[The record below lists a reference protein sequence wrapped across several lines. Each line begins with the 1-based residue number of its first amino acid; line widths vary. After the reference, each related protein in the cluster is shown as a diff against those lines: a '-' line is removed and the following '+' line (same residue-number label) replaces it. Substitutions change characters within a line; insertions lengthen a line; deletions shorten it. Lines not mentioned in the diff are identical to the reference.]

1 MRRCFISN
9 FFEGHVIEIGER
21 IGEIDPGQMKG
32 QVEDLNGQD
41 LEIARGE
48 ILIEIEER
56 YYFNF
61 RDLKLIEILVDIEVT
76 QPFKVKNAITFKRF

>member
-21 IGEIDPGQMKG
+21 IGAIDPGQMKD

-41 LEIARGE
+41 LEIAKGE
-48 ILIEIEER
+48 ILIEIGER
-56 YYFNF
+56 
-61 RDLKLIEILVDIEVT
+61 
-76 QPFKVKNAITFKRF
+76 

>member
-1 MRRCFISN
+1 MNDFILPESNSKNFLTRRCFISN

-32 QVEDLNGQD
+32 QVGDRNGQD
-41 LEIARGE
+41 PEIAKGE

-56 YYFNF
+56 
-61 RDLKLIEILVDIEVT
+61 
-76 QPFKVKNAITFKRF
+76 

>member
-56 YYFNF
+56 
-61 RDLKLIEILVDIEVT
+61 
-76 QPFKVKNAITFKRF
+76 